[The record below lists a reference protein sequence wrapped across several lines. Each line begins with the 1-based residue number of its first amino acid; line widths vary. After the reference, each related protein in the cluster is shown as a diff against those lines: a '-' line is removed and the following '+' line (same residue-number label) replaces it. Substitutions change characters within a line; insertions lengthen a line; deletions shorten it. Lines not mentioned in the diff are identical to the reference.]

1 MLEALTGTGLATA
14 AGLNAYIPLLVIGVL
29 ARWTDLIDTPAGWEW
44 LTNGWVLAV
53 LAVLLALE
61 VVADKIPGVDSVNDV
76 VQTVV
81 RPVAGGIAFGAGSS
95 SQTAVVTDPQA
106 FVESGRWVPIVIGIV
121 LALVVHGAKASVRP
135 VVNVATLGVGAPVAS
150 TVEDAT
156 SVGLSFAAILAP
168 VLVLVALVGLVIV
181 WFRFRARRRRG
192 GSPGATSREVSPP
205 PPSVDLP

>member
-14 AGLNAYIPLLVIGVL
+14 AGLNAYIPLLVIGAL
-29 ARWTDLIDTPAGWEW
+29 ARWTDLMDPPAGWEW
-44 LTNGWVLAV
+44 LSNGWVLVV

-61 VVADKIPGVDSVNDV
+61 VVADKIPGVDTVNDV

-95 SQTAVVTDPQA
+95 SQTVRVTDPAA
-106 FVESGRWVPIVIGIV
+106 FVDSGQWVPVVVGIV
-121 LALVVHGAKASVRP
+121 LALVVHGAKATARP
-135 VVNVATLGVGAPVAS
+135 FVNVATLGTGAPVAS

-168 VLVLVALVGLVIV
+168 LLVLVALVALVV
-181 WFRFRARRRRG
+181 AWFRFRARRRRG
-192 GSPGATSREVSPP
+192 RGPGGTPQEISQPP
-205 PPSVDLP
+205 PVDVP